1 LKKKAGTE
9 TTTKKTGFFA
19 RFCQAQENKARISLI
34 VAACVVLA
42 TVGTVCIAA
51 INSNISTP
59 APSENMELNIAEQYL
74 AQARMSA
81 SMTEATFPSDPAGQP
96 TPAGT
101 GNVTV
106 KNVKR
111 GSLTG
116 EHVVDLS
123 DLKSLTDEE
132 LVDAIVSGK
141 AGVIDRSEITTDQSA
156 NVEVV
161 HQGSTASAPTAT
173 PTPEAV
179 EGTVTIVDYELGIDI
194 SEFQG
199 NINWSKVKE
208 DGIDFAFIRIGGRFW
223 GSGGLYEDNKFSQNI
238 QNARANGI
246 KVGVYFFSQAITPYE
261 ALEEASLTLSKL
273 GGMGLDLPVV
283 MDWETGG
290 GYRTE
295 DLYGQDFANVITAFC
310 STIAQNGYT
319 PCVYLNTS
327 DINNRLGSYSGE
339 ILSKYKLWYAYP
351 YSCYSDGSFYQ
362 AGDTIPPRSFYYE
375 YWQYSWRGD
384 VSGIS
389 TDVDLN
395 IRILGKTTL
404 YAPEINVTNTS
415 IKTGKGQ
422 EIDPLDG
429 VSATTSKDD
438 TVTSGIS
445 YEITNESNQEVSL
458 ETAMNTVGTYR
469 ITYAYTDS
477 YRGRVIAAAT
487 WEVVDEMTVTPTPA
501 ETNPSDQTDPTGD
514 ATDPTGDATDP
525 TGEPTE
531 GSDPTGENTDPTTG
545 DTGSEDGDTSEPAD
559 GGATA

>member
-1 LKKKAGTE
+1 MKKKAGTE
-9 TTTKKTGFFA
+9 TTTKKMGFFA

-34 VAACVVLA
+34 IAAAVVLA
-42 TVGTVCIAA
+42 TVGTVCAAA
-51 INSNISTP
+51 INSNISNTAP
-59 APSENMELNIAEQYL
+59 AENVELNIAEQYL
-74 AQARMSA
+74 AQARMAA
-81 SMTEATFPSDPAGQP
+81 SMTEATFPSDTSEP
-96 TPAGT
+96 TPGITGTAGA
-101 GNVTV
+101 V

-199 NINWSKVKE
+199 NINWSKVKD

-238 QNARANGI
+238 QNAKANGI

-310 STIAQNGYT
+310 STVAQNGYT

-351 YSCYSDGSFYQ
+351 YSCYSDGSFYK
-362 AGDTIPPRSFYYE
+362 AGDMVPPRSFYYE

-415 IKTGKGQ
+415 ITTGKGQ

-429 VSATTSKDD
+429 VTATTAKLD
-438 TVTSGIS
+438 TTTSGIS

-458 ETAMNTVGTYR
+458 ETAMNTVGKYR

-487 WEVVDEMTVTPTPA
+487 WEVVEEITVTPTPA
-501 ETNPSDQTDPTGD
+501 DTDPSDQTDPTGD
-514 ATDPTGDATDP
+514 ATDPSGDVTDP
-525 TGEPTE
+525 TDGSEPSGEN
-531 GSDPTGENTDPTTG
+531 SDPGTG
-545 DTGSEDGDTSEPAD
+545 DTGGTEGGDTSGQTD
-559 GGATA
+559 GDATA